1 MRDIRTRRESQHTRI
16 RSSTFPE
23 TPVKK
28 SLGFLLFLATAPVL
42 FAQTTVTAILPAS
55 GVTTGGDFVHIRGV
69 RLQDLT
75 QVCPG
80 PSCTTSVK
88 FGDAFARVVSNTFY
102 EIVAVA
108 PPHAAGSVDV
118 TVSIAGF
125 ANPVVLTNAYR
136 YLTRSADELDR
147 ILLPVA
153 ASGPG
158 PNAARFE
165 TEILITNA
173 GDEAVP
179 VSGAATDYGSLQSPP
194 PIPRVPPHTTATF
207 TGLLYQAA
215 SHTGAFINVPSRM
228 ARDVIAKVRVH
239 DTSRDASSFGVEIP
253 VVSDLDFAATVRLAG
268 VPTDARFRSTL
279 RVYAYD
285 AGNFGPV
292 TVRVRDNADGTLLA
306 TVPVALNAPDPTQK
320 YFPAS
325 TQLSLDPI
333 IDPLRGHS
341 RLRIDIADSDAVRP
355 IWAFVSITN
364 NQTQEITLVTPQASG
379 AAVLP
384 EKIPLGWWMTS
395 GGGSLIS
402 VGAADS
408 QIYLGCRFGTFK
420 TPSSLDSDGR
430 FETTGSLSGPGPV
443 QNGGPPMNYE
453 GRIADGW
460 LNLTIRS
467 DTAVISTT
475 QFQFAGPQQPGPL
488 PVACP

>member
-1 MRDIRTRRESQHTRI
+1 M
-16 RSSTFPE
+16 
-23 TPVKK
+23 KK
-28 SLGFLLFLATAPVL
+28 SLAFCLFLLFTPVL
-42 FAQTTVTAILPAS
+42 FAQTTVTAVLPAS

-69 RLQDLT
+69 GLHNPA

-88 FGDAFARVVSNTFY
+88 FGDVSGRVVSNTFG
-102 EIVAVA
+102 EVVAIA

-118 TVSIAGF
+118 TVSITGF
-125 ANPVVLTNAYR
+125 ASPSVLTNAYR
-136 YLTRSADELDR
+136 YQNRSVDELER

-179 VSGAATDYGSLQSPP
+179 VSGAAIPSNTGIAPP
-194 PIPRVPPHTTATF
+194 PIPRVPPHTTSTF
-207 TGLLYQAA
+207 TDGLAGAQYF
-215 SHTGAFINVPSRM
+215 TGAYIFVPARM
-228 ARDVIAKVRVH
+228 ARDVITKVRVH
-239 DTSRDASSFGVEIP
+239 DTSRDAAAFGVEIP

-268 VPTDARFRSTL
+268 IPTDARFRSTL

-285 AGNFGPV
+285 TRNFGPV
-292 TVRVRDNADGTLLA
+292 TLRVRDAADGTLLA
-306 TVPVALNAPDPTQK
+306 TVPVALNVPDLRTEAADL
-320 YFPAS
+320 FPAAV
-325 TQLSLDPI
+325 QLSLDSI
-333 IDPLRGHS
+333 IAPLRGHA
-341 RLRIDIADSDAVRP
+341 RLRIDIADSDAIRP
-355 IWAFVSITN
+355 IWGLVSITN
-364 NQTQEITLVTPQASG
+364 NQTQEITLITPQASG
-379 AAVLP
+379 AAVTP

-402 VGAADS
+402 VGAVDS
-408 QIYLGCRFGTFK
+408 EIHLGCRFGTFK

-430 FETTGSLSGPGPV
+430 FETTGLLSGPGPDQSGV
-443 QNGGPPMNYE
+443 PPLHFE

-467 DTAVISTT
+467 ETAVVTTT

>member
-1 MRDIRTRRESQHTRI
+1 M
-16 RSSTFPE
+16 
-23 TPVKK
+23 KK
-28 SLGFLLFLATAPVL
+28 SLGFCLFFLSGPVL

-69 RLQDLT
+69 RLHDLT

-88 FGDAFARVVSNTFY
+88 FGDTSGRIVSNTYY

-158 PNAARFE
+158 PNGARFE

-173 GDEAVP
+173 GDEPVP
-179 VSGAATDYGSLQSPP
+179 VSGAATDYGSSQSPP
-194 PIPRVPPHTTATF
+194 PIPRVQPHTTATF
-207 TGLLYQAA
+207 TDLLYQAA
-215 SHTGAFINVPSRM
+215 HHTGAFINVPSRM
-228 ARDVIAKVRVH
+228 ARDVITKVRVH

-268 VPTDARFRSTL
+268 IPTDARFRSTL

-292 TVRVRDNADGTLLA
+292 TLRVRDNADGTLLA
-306 TVPVALNAPDPTQK
+306 TVPVALNASKGQEDL
-320 YFPAS
+320 FPAAA
-325 TQLSLDPI
+325 QLSLDPI
-333 IDPLRGHS
+333 ITPLRDHA

-379 AAVLP
+379 AAVTP

-395 GGGSLIS
+395 AGGSLIS
-402 VGAADS
+402 VAAADS
-408 QIYLGCRFGTFK
+408 QIYLGCRIGTFK
-420 TPSSLDSDGR
+420 TPPSLDSDGR
-430 FETTGSLSGPGPV
+430 FETTGSLSGPGPD
-443 QNGGPPMNYE
+443 QGGIPPLHFE

-467 DTAVISTT
+467 ETAVVTTT